1 MSKRQN
7 TDSKRDIRIK
17 KTLRRD
23 IHYRNL
29 MQEIWTLDI

>member
-23 IHYRNL
+23 IYYRHL